1 MKREYIIH
9 EGNRRLLL
17 FWAGW
22 GADRR
27 PFEALRHVLHGQDCC
42 ISYDYS
48 APLQHD
54 AIAEWQRY
62 DEIELYGWSL
72 GVWAASTWL
81 QSCDLPIIRATAI
94 NGTPFGIDDARGIA
108 RNVFEATLARLDD
121 VSLEK
126 FDRRMCDDQATLR
139 NYRQVHPTRDIEALR
154 QELQCLQQFITEG
167 SASDFRW
174 SRAIVGMRD
183 RIFPPQAQIRAWK
196 ERGTPVIIED
206 IAHYTDFAR
215 LITNDTI
222 DKQKVAK
229 HFNRAIDSYDTAAIV
244 QRDMAQRLLS
254 LLPGNFGARHILEIG
269 CGTGLLTK
277 LLSQRFPTSR
287 FTLND
292 LCPAMCEMAAQNMA
306 HDTNCMTGDAE
317 QSDFPGKYSL
327 ITSAATI
334 QWFSDLPRFL
344 SRIEKSLDER
354 GMMLFSTFG
363 SDNLKELRHTTGIG
377 LPYFSGEM
385 LQELFERNYTDVSV
399 IEERHTLVFD
409 SPIEVLR
416 HLQQT
421 GANGLA
427 CAHLSIRRF
436 SEQYR
441 SLYATDNGGVS
452 LTYHP
457 VYITAHKKE
466 NI

>member
-1 MKREYIIH
+1 
-9 EGNRRLLL
+9 
-17 FWAGW
+17 
-22 GADRR
+22 
-27 PFEALRHVLHGQDCC
+27 
-42 ISYDYS
+42 
-48 APLQHD
+48 
-54 AIAEWQRY
+54 
-62 DEIELYGWSL
+62 
-72 GVWAASTWL
+72 
-81 QSCDLPIIRATAI
+81 
-94 NGTPFGIDDARGIA
+94 
-108 RNVFEATLARLDD
+108 
-121 VSLEK
+121 
-126 FDRRMCDDQATLR
+126 
-139 NYRQVHPTRDIEALR
+139 
-154 QELQCLQQFITEG
+154 
-167 SASDFRW
+167 
-174 SRAIVGMRD
+174 
-183 RIFPPQAQIRAWK
+183 
-196 ERGTPVIIED
+196 
-206 IAHYTDFAR
+206 
-215 LITNDTI
+215 
-222 DKQKVAK
+222 
-229 HFNRAIDSYDTAAIV
+229 
-244 QRDMAQRLLS
+244 
-254 LLPGNFGARHILEIG
+254 
-269 CGTGLLTK
+269 
-277 LLSQRFPTSR
+277 
-287 FTLND
+287 
-292 LCPAMCEMAAQNMA
+292 MCEMAAQNMA
-306 HDTNCMTGDAE
+306 HDTNCMAGDAE